1 MRGISLKLFQGMMIL
16 VSVMLALLW
25 LFQVV
30 FLEDFYSA
38 RQVRLMEDKVAALGQ
53 RIDTHGPADPEITAE
68 IRELAQVYNSV
79 IGVYDQ
85 AGLPIFEAGRE
96 TSGGTGNFF
105 DKHMKEAVAQSLR
118 GEIVTRTEEQTRT
131 GGRFLVLACPAGGG
145 VLAAAVPLA
154 PVADTVTI
162 LKVQL
167 AYVTGILL
175 VIAFLLS
182 LILSRRFVRPILQI
196 STATRAIARGDFSQ
210 EPAVAGKDEIADLSR
225 DIREMSRELRRTDQI
240 RKDLIGN
247 ISHELRTPLSLIK
260 GYAETLRDVTGH
272 DPDKRARQ
280 LGIII
285 DETDRLSRL
294 VDDILSLSRLESGAV
309 TLSLDRLDLAELAR
323 QVAERFRDLSE
334 RSGSRLELE
343 LESGSLL
350 RADRRYLEQVVVN
363 LLSNAFRFARETVTV
378 RVSRLGDQV
387 ELRVEDDGPGIPEDD
402 LPRIWD
408 RYYKGDHPGLA
419 GSGLGLAIVKSILVS
434 HGFLYGAKNRPTG
447 GASIYF
453 SAPAAR

>member
-1 MRGISLKLFQGMMIL
+1 MR
-16 VSVMLALLW
+16 A
-25 LFQVV
+25 
-30 FLEDFYSA
+30 
-38 RQVRLMEDKVAALGQ
+38 
-53 RIDTHGPADPEITAE
+53 
-68 IRELAQVYNSV
+68 
-79 IGVYDQ
+79 
-85 AGLPIFEAGRE
+85 
-96 TSGGTGNFF
+96 
-105 DKHMKEAVAQSLR
+105 
-118 GEIVTRTEEQTRT
+118 
-131 GGRFLVLACPAGGG
+131 
-145 VLAAAVPLA
+145 
-154 PVADTVTI
+154 
-162 LKVQL
+162 
-167 AYVTGILL
+167 
-175 VIAFLLS
+175 
-182 LILSRRFVRPILQI
+182 
-196 STATRAIARGDFSQ
+196 STAPQVTTIS
-210 EPAVAGKDEIADLSR
+210 
-225 DIREMSRELRRTDQI
+225 
-240 RKDLIGN
+240 
-247 ISHELRTPLSLIK
+247 SHELRTPLSLIK

-334 RSGSRLELE
+334 LSGSRLELE